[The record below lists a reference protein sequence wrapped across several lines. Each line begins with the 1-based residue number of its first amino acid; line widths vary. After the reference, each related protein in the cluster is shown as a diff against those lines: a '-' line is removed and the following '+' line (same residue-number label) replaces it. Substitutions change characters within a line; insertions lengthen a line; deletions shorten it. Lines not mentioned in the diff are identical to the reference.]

1 MACIPSTGGPGRR
14 IVVPRFG
21 VPRLTPDIAGRRI
34 KNTDH

>member
-21 VPRLTPDIAGRRI
+21 VPRLTPENG
-34 KNTDH
+34 NPDHQ